1 MLSVVVADDEKNIRD
16 SICKVIATAC
26 PFVTSVKSF
35 DNGAECLEYLN
46 SHHTDILITD
56 ICMQGKSG
64 LDLAAFLQTHSV
76 ETKTVIIT
84 AYRDFEYAKKALE
97 YRVYDFLVKPF
108 PSKKIVEIVS
118 NVYKQIKSQQ
128 NQEAVEKEQYLNNWE
143 FKRKILSTLFDT
155 NNIDSNL
162 KNYKT
167 MRLCC
172 SSKKISQLKCCK
184 FDISVQEETDLE
196 PLVSAIKDL
205 GEIDSP
211 HLSTFYI
218 NRSDDSF
225 AFLGFFDDSEKMYA
239 AANDICRGF
248 TAFYKKCASLLIK
261 EYPTI
266 DDLHNSL
273 ICDGIIENFISEL
286 STEQSD
292 YALKRL
298 NDKIAY
304 LTDEQNIFLRK
315 TVFERLREDNFVQF
329 EELEE
334 NNTVE
339 LLLEFANHRLK
350 CVQTNNYIGQMKE
363 YIEKNYSNPDISL
376 ETMALALTV
385 SPGHLSRIFKK
396 NFGCNYAAYISSFRM
411 NKACSLLQE
420 TSLSST
426 EISTLV
432 GFRYV
437 EYFRLSFKKY
447 TGLTPSK
454 YRALHSRT
462 AQNNTL

>member
-1 MLSVVVADDEKNIRD
+1 MPIPCFPVV
-16 SICKVIATAC
+16 
-26 PFVTSVKSF
+26 F
-35 DNGAECLEYLN
+35 LN
-46 SHHTDILITD
+46 
-56 ICMQGKSG
+56 
-64 LDLAAFLQTHSV
+64 
-76 ETKTVIIT
+76 
-84 AYRDFEYAKKALE
+84 
-97 YRVYDFLVKPF
+97 
-108 PSKKIVEIVS
+108 
-118 NVYKQIKSQQ
+118 
-128 NQEAVEKEQYLNNWE
+128 
-143 FKRKILSTLFDT
+143 
-155 NNIDSNL
+155 
-162 KNYKT
+162 
-167 MRLCC
+167 LC
-172 SSKKISQLKCCK
+172 
-184 FDISVQEETDLE
+184 
-196 PLVSAIKDL
+196 
-205 GEIDSP
+205 
-211 HLSTFYI
+211 
-218 NRSDDSF
+218 N
-225 AFLGFFDDSEKMYA
+225 
-239 AANDICRGF
+239 
-248 TAFYKKCASLLIK
+248 
-261 EYPTI
+261 
-266 DDLHNSL
+266 
-273 ICDGIIENFISEL
+273 GIIENFISEL